1 MDRTLWSIYPKE
13 RKIYNSLTEAVPI
26 GWRIVA
32 RLRQQTIA
40 RDVTHSN
47 RAVVRGCND
56 VTAGGRWRKRL
67 ASGDFR
73 ALLCAWLWRAG
84 LCSVSSGS
92 GVVERKCCHVGSID
106 LADVTDVNTDVTTA
120 IHVDWARIEVST
132 ENNTTS
138 RIQKE
143 FHKGNW
149 WSQNIFAKTANEIQ
163 ALRVEIRRNILSFQT
178 VCAHFIYPTLEQW

>member
-67 ASGDFR
+67 ASGDFG
-73 ALLCAWLWRAG
+73 ALLCAWLWGAG
-84 LCSVSSGS
+84 LCAVSSGS

-120 IHVDWARIEVST
+120 SAAIHIDWARIEVST
-132 ENNTTS
+132 ENNTIS
-138 RIQKE
+138 KIQ
-143 FHKGNW
+143 GNL
-149 WSQNIFAKTANEIQ
+149 SQEKLLIAKYFWQKWQTKFKLYALKFAEIFWAFK
-163 ALRVEIRRNILSFQT
+163 R
-178 VCAHFIYPTLEQW
+178 